1 MNGNGRKEDQSP
13 ALILCLVD
21 FSESSNRALQWTVQ
35 MAHVLHAHV
44 TVLHV
49 FRLLQSKNGE
59 ALLLKK
65 AKEADAI
72 SHFVELERSLLRG
85 QDVSYDFKTEVGFIT
100 DRIDDYTKKNVIQF
114 LVTDK
119 NMTEQNKES
128 FDELIKK
135 IQIPMVIVP

>member
-1 MNGNGRKEDQSP
+1 MNANGRKGEQSP

-21 FSESSNRALQWTVQ
+21 FSESSNRALQWAVQ
-35 MAHVLHAHV
+35 MAHVLQAHI

-59 ALLLKK
+59 ALMLKK

-72 SHFVELERSLLRG
+72 SHFIELERSLLR
-85 QDVSYDFKTEVGFIT
+85 DKDISYDFKTEVGFIT
-100 DRIDDYTKKNVIQF
+100 DRIDDHTRNNLIRFV
-114 LVTDK
+114 VTDK
-119 NMTEQNKES
+119 SMTERNKES

-135 IQIPMVIVP
+135 IQIPMVIIP